1 MTFNDV
7 LNDIKKLIGL
17 RLSSIRPG
25 AEITI
30 LTVDEEQDNLILL
43 TASGT
48 QRSRPLRELRTI
60 WELMMLKSA
69 VHVDEA
75 LHGSGT
81 SRNQPETI
89 LANLPYV
96 EWLKVNGKKN
106 LAYVGNPSH
115 PFGTL
120 KEMDV
125 FRAETL
131 ISKLHNQSSDK
142 APKGLIVTKNI
153 VDLISSM
160 ARRCPG
166 TTKTIQNGLYS
177 FITANDSFLIGNDAI
192 GLPCGTYLIIRVK
205 QFVYVKMIKI
215 IYLEDILLFPGN
227 MMMVIIMQRE
237 VFYLL

>member
-30 LTVDEEQDNLILL
+30 LKVDEEQDNLILK

-60 WELMMLKSA
+60 WDLMMIKSA
-69 VHVDEA
+69 VHVEEA

-96 EWLKVNGKKN
+96 EWLKVDGKKN
-106 LAYVGNPSH
+106 LAFINNPTH

-125 FRAETL
+125 FRAEEL
-131 ISKLHNQSSDK
+131 ITKLHNQTLTKD
-142 APKGLIVTKNI
+142 PKGLIVTEN
-153 VDLISSM
+153 VADLISSM
-160 ARRCPG
+160 VRRCPG

-177 FITANDSFLIGNDAI
+177 FITDNDSFLIGNDAT

-205 QFVYVKMIKI
+205 QLPRVGRI
-215 IYLEDILLFPGN
+215 ITIANKEYELLDKE
-227 MMMVIIMQRE
+227 IAE
-237 VFYLL
+237 VLLTV

>member
-7 LNDIKKLIGL
+7 LNDIKKMIGL
-17 RLSSIRPG
+17 KLSSIRPG

-30 LTVDEEQDNLILL
+30 LTVDEEQDNLILK

-48 QRSRPLRELRTI
+48 KRSRPLRELRTI
-60 WELMMLKSA
+60 WDLMMQRTV

-106 LAYVGNPSH
+106 LAFVNNPTH

-125 FRAETL
+125 FCAEEL
-131 ISKLHNQSSDK
+131 ITKLHNQSSDK
-142 APKGLIVTKNI
+142 GPNGLIVTENI
-153 VDLISSM
+153 ADLISSM

-177 FITANDSFLIGNDAI
+177 FITDNDSFLIGNDAI
-192 GLPCGTYLIIRVK
+192 GLPRGTYLIIRVK
-205 QFVYVKMIKI
+205 QLPRAGRVITIANKEY
-215 IYLEDILLFPGN
+215 EILDKETA
-227 MMMVIIMQRE
+227 E
-237 VFYLL
+237 VLLTV

>member
-30 LTVDEEQDNLILL
+30 LTIDEEQDNLILI

-48 QRSRPLRELRTI
+48 KRSRPLRELRTI
-60 WELMMLKSA
+60 WDLLMQKSV

-106 LAYVGNPSH
+106 LAFVNNPTH

-125 FRAETL
+125 FRAEELVT
-131 ISKLHNQSSDK
+131 KLHNQSLDN
-142 APKGLIVTKNI
+142 APKGLIVTGN
-153 VDLISSM
+153 VADLISSM
-160 ARRCPG
+160 IRRCPG
-166 TTKTIQNGLYS
+166 TTQTIQNGLYS
-177 FITANDSFLIGNDAI
+177 FITANDSFLIGNDSI
-192 GLPCGTYLIIRVK
+192 GIPRGTYLIIKVK
-205 QFVYVKMIKI
+205 QLPRAGRVITIANKEY
-215 IYLEDILLFPGN
+215 EILDKETA
-227 MMMVIIMQRE
+227 E
-237 VFYLL
+237 VLLTV

>member
-17 RLSSIRPG
+17 NLSSIRPG

-30 LTVDEEQDNLILL
+30 LIVDEEQDNLILK
-43 TASGT
+43 TASGAK
-48 QRSRPLRELRTI
+48 RSRPLRELRTI
-60 WELMMLKSA
+60 WDSMMVKSV

-106 LAYVGNPSH
+106 LAYVDKPTH

-125 FRAETL
+125 FHAEEL
-131 ISKLHNQSSDK
+131 ITRLQNQSMDK
-142 APKGLIVTKNI
+142 IPKGLIVTENI
-153 VDLISSM
+153 TELISAM
-160 ARRCPG
+160 ARRCSG

-177 FITANDSFLIGNDAI
+177 FITDKENFLIGTEAL
-192 GLPCGTYLIIRVK
+192 GMPCGTYLIIRVRQLPK
-205 QFVYVKMIKI
+205 AGRAIFIANREYEI
-215 IYLEDILLFPGN
+215 LENAGVLLT
-227 MMMVIIMQRE
+227 V
-237 VFYLL
+237 